1 MKKIVKFISLP
12 LLILALY
19 IFPVEVNAAEENINN
34 KVSEAETQNILKQ
47 HFKEV
52 FNLDDRTYKVS
63 LTKPVYD
70 INDEIIANYFE
81 IRTNTNEHYFILI
94 STNLEYSSIFASGED
109 TAEFFILNENATK
122 YYFVGGYT
130 LIKADNSEELIN
142 YVSQKKKESSL
153 TSETMTKESS
163 LTSEIKES
171 LKLQKNPDR
180 LKESNLDSV
189 NVNNL
194 NLIAPT
200 SIGNPTL
207 STMRYSQY
215 DSGITS
221 SYQKSA
227 CGPTTMAVILQY
239 WHDSRSKTN
248 LKVYNSGYDSQGAFV
263 NFLYVN
269 RGGLFLGMSASGI
282 INNLQYEA
290 TVRGYS
296 STSSSF
302 NNFNSYINEIEAM
315 RPVAIKFDTYFTLF
329 EPNANYAFDY
339 HWTPGHGYVNSSS
352 LKMLTV
358 QTLDRN
364 KSIKNFDYT
373 TNSPIITMVKFNIQ

>member
-1 MKKIVKFISLP
+1 MKKVVKFISLP
-12 LLILALY
+12 LLMLALY
-19 IFPVEVNAAEENINN
+19 IFPVEVNAAEKNINN
-34 KVSEAETQNILKQ
+34 KVSEAEIQNILKQ

-94 STNLEYSSIFASGED
+94 STSSEYSSIFASGED
-109 TAEFFILNENATK
+109 TAEFFILNEDATK

-153 TSETMTKESS
+153 TSE
-163 LTSEIKES
+163 IKES

-189 NVNNL
+189 NVNNF
-194 NLIAPT
+194 NLITPT
-200 SIGNPTL
+200 SVGNTTL

-215 DSGITS
+215 DSGINS
-221 SYQKSA
+221 LYRNSA

-248 LKVYNSGYDSQGAFV
+248 LNVYNSGYNSQGAFV
-263 NFLYVN
+263 NYLYYY
-269 RGGLFLGMSASGI
+269 RGGRPIGMTVGGVSVNL
-282 INNLQYEA
+282 NNEA
-290 TVRGYS
+290 TARGYS
-296 STSSSF
+296 STSNSF
-302 NNFNSYINEIEAM
+302 NNFNSYITEIEAM

-329 EPNANYAFDY
+329 EPTADYAFNY
-339 HWTPGHGYVNSSS
+339 HWTPGHGYVSSS
-352 LKMLTV
+352 SAKLLTV
-358 QTLDRN
+358 QTLN
-364 KSIKNFDYT
+364 SSQSIKNFDYT
-373 TNSPIITMVKFNIQ
+373 TNSPIITMVNFNIQ